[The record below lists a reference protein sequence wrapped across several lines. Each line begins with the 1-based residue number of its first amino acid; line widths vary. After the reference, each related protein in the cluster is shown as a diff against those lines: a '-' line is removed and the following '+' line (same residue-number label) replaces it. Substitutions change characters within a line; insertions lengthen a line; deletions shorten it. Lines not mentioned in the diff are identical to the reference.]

1 MVGAIVI
8 SRAVEDRALS
18 DRILLTVRRRLM
30 KE

>member
-18 DRILLTVRRRLM
+18 DRILLAVRRRLM